1 MHNESSGIMERKGRL
16 WWLRWSEL
24 APHNT
29 TTTVLMT
36 TAYLGLDLHASS
48 STLGIM
54 AEDGTYQGDQQFST
68 AESELIPR
76 VASVEASETM
86 LAIEANSLSRW
97 AARTLD
103 AYVDR
108 TVVCDPRENYL
119 ISRDARKSD
128 RADAYNLCRLLRL
141 EELKEVYQAEEDHR
155 AVFKASAQHYLR
167 CRKQQVA
174 LKQKIKA
181 TFRRWGV
188 LDVSGDRIYKT
199 NGREDYLNR
208 LSNPEVERQLR
219 GLYQMLDAAL
229 DAQSDA
235 KKQMLDLGSKYPEI
249 TEFQAV
255 PGVGPIGSHV
265 FDALIQTPHRFSTKQ
280 KLWRYCQLGIRSQTS
295 DGKPIGHEELDP
307 QGRSELKQV
316 SYQAWRGA
324 RKEGDNEVS
333 RFYEQ
338 SLKRTG
344 KKTNARLNTQRKILS
359 TLHALWKH
367 QSSYQPQR
375 FLDSA

>member
-1 MHNESSGIMERKGRL
+1 
-16 WWLRWSEL
+16 
-24 APHNT
+24 
-29 TTTVLMT
+29 MT

-188 LDVSGDRIYKT
+188 LDVSGDRIYKSK
-199 NGREDYLNR
+199 GREHYLDQ
-208 LSNPEVERQLR
+208 LSSPEVERQLR
-219 GLYQMLDAAL
+219 GLYQMLDTAL

-235 KKQMLDLGSKYPEI
+235 KKQMLDLGSKYSEI
-249 TEFQAV
+249 AEFQAV

-265 FDALIQTPHRFSTKQ
+265 FDALIQTPHRFATKQ

-295 DGKPIGHEELDP
+295 DGKPLGHEELDP

-316 SYQAWRGA
+316 SYQAWLGA

-344 KKTNARLNTQRKILS
+344 KKTNARLNTQRKILA

-367 QSSYQPQR
+367 QSSYRPQR
-375 FLDSA
+375 FLGSA